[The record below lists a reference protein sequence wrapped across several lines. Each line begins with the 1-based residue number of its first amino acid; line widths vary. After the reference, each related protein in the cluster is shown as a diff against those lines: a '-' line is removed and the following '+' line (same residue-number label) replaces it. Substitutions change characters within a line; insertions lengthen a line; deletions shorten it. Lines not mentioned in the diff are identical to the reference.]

1 MNRGHR
7 VKPQAKHWA
16 LYSQTPYEELPLT
29 SGQQRGR
36 MAGIAFAVVVVALLV
51 PFVPSRHR
59 HSHIPATLEEY
70 ARMLVGGSVIALLI
84 GLLWW
89 YEYLLKPMRNHKR
102 GYRLV
107 GQFEVRGKQRVFGS
121 AWLEL
126 APDDTHR
133 VGVPEEVFDALHK
146 GDTVEVVYSASEDFI
161 SVRKIMPT
169 AASA

>member
-59 HSHIPATLEEY
+59 HIPATLEEY
-70 ARMLVGGSVIALLI
+70 ARMFVGGSVIALLI
-84 GLLWW
+84 GVLW
-89 YEYLLKPMRNHKR
+89 
-102 GYRLV
+102 
-107 GQFEVRGKQRVFGS
+107 
-121 AWLEL
+121 
-126 APDDTHR
+126 
-133 VGVPEEVFDALHK
+133 
-146 GDTVEVVYSASEDFI
+146 
-161 SVRKIMPT
+161 
-169 AASA
+169 